1 MWTSS
6 ARLHGQRHTT
16 GNLSFPFSRLKQVS
30 TFERPWAKICTSKLR
45 FVGHRRGVAQ
55 WTVAA
60 SQRLYTRATSLKLL
74 DGEDQTN
81 GTQSCPEASSNG
93 EQELRILERAQAFGI
108 MTVEDILRQCAFKD
122 RSLYG
127 AQLVNRKPYS
137 DTLEL
142 WCILLDFQMLRFGE
156 QGVRRLWHV
165 MKDKGGRVDEF
176 FEGPVSDRL
185 WAVLISTGLKSPSW
199 LRQLCKHEMRFGAK
213 RSSLCVD
220 IVGNFLAI
228 NKPRTAYLFA
238 QELQDSH
245 PVTSDDAYH
254 LFMQACHSINKD
266 ALKNFLSVC
275 KTFQKARIYS
285 RAIPYLCSQE
295 RFVDAWTMHKFL
307 LSRGDL
313 PSDFA
318 SVKPLIAHIA
328 SAKDRFEEF
337 LQGLKDHDIAYENQ
351 ARRVQEHQKS
361 LQYGIA
367 SGTLNIVSSGTMGV
381 QPSALSDKFVA
392 RAFATKTLSF
402 DLILHGLHLLGLREI
417 GPLALHQISLSAGIP
432 PEICRRLELLK
443 ELSIDHGSSTY
454 ARVVTTLAKQ
464 GKATLLS
471 DVLASDQHPDVFE
484 DVDLQ
489 EKLLAQYY
497 RDSDWRQVNRT
508 LAILRVANQEFLYDE
523 RLSMQE
529 TSLNVL
535 LRSVLRIGDWPGV
548 IKIVGQVKLCG
559 CRLTT
564 RTLRCMHNTIL
575 SKRQPARRPILNKHF
590 DDIGFLLSLYQTAKN
605 GSIQI
610 PPTFWREPIRR
621 LGKLRRWSDL
631 ERMVFW
637 LAARYSQHRA
647 ASKRDIIVKEH
658 VISRIFSPSFQEA
671 VVEWAFLRPK
681 SHLSGAP
688 SRLDFEARQSDGNF
702 VGFER
707 GVKVLRMLHDQH
719 GVVVDETHVRIACLR
734 GLRKRF
740 ALDYFLGQLVKDNIH
755 DKYHVSL
762 LPKALN
768 QLNTA
773 WSGSLF
779 DSESRALHKCILRPR
794 RLMRLRQRQRPRF
807 RGLELQT
814 QDRHEKGLQ
823 RTVLSQLGKDQGPN
837 IGEYQSKLDWSHVE
851 ATTGV
856 DPVEDIVM
864 YRDIYNI
871 SLEDYRTPDFGA
883 KTKKTAGEG

>member
-1 MWTSS
+1 MLLSC

-16 GNLSFPFSRLKQVS
+16 CKLLFSFSRLKQVS
-30 TFERPWAKICTSKLR
+30 TFERPWAKICTSKLHVVCNR
-45 FVGHRRGVAQ
+45 WGVAQ

-60 SQRLYTRATSLKLL
+60 SQRLYTGATSLKFP

-81 GTQSCPEASSNG
+81 GTQSYAKESSNRG
-93 EQELRILERAQAFGI
+93 QELRILKRAQAFGI
-108 MTVEDILRQCAFKD
+108 MSVEDILRQCAFRD
-122 RSLYG
+122 RSLYHT
-127 AQLVNRKPYS
+127 QLVNRKPYS
-137 DTLEL
+137 ETLEL
-142 WCILLDFQMLRFGE
+142 WSVLLDFQMLRFGE
-156 QGVRRLWHV
+156 QGVKRLWHV

-199 LRQLCKHEMRFGAK
+199 LQQLCKHEMRFGAK
-213 RSSLCVD
+213 RSTLCVD
-220 IVGNFLAI
+220 IVGSFLAI
-228 NKPRTAYLFA
+228 NKPRTAYVFA

-254 LFMQACHSINKD
+254 LFRQACHSTNKD
-266 ALKNFLSVC
+266 ALENFLTVC

-295 RFVDAWTMHKFL
+295 RFADAWRMHKFL

-313 PSDFA
+313 PFDFE
-318 SVKPLIAHIA
+318 SVKPLISHIA

-337 LQGLKDHDIAYENQ
+337 LQDLKDHDIAYENQ

-381 QPSALSDKFVA
+381 QPSRLSDKFVA

-402 DLILHGLHLLGLREI
+402 DLILHGLRLLGLREI
-417 GPLALHQISLSAGIP
+417 GPLALHQISLNAGIP
-432 PEICRRLELLK
+432 SEICRRLELLK
-443 ELSIDHGSSTY
+443 ELGIDHGSSTY
-454 ARVVTTLAKQ
+454 ARVIASLATQ

-484 DVDLQ
+484 DADLQ
-489 EKLLAQYY
+489 EKLLGQYY
-497 RDSDWRQVNRT
+497 RVSDWRQVDRT

-523 RLSMQE
+523 PLSMQE

-535 LRSVLRIGDWPGV
+535 LRSVLRVGDWPGV
-548 IKIVGQVKLCG
+548 IKIIGQVKLRG

-564 RTLRCMHNTIL
+564 RTLRCMHHTIL
-575 SKRQPARRPILNKHF
+575 SKRQAGESPRVNEHF

-605 GSIQI
+605 AGIQI

-621 LGKLRRWSDL
+621 LGQLGRWSDL
-631 ERMVFW
+631 ERMAFW

-647 ASKRDIIVKEH
+647 TFKRVIVVEEH
-658 VISRIFSPSFQEA
+658 LISRIFSPSFQEA
-671 VVEWAFLRPK
+671 VVEWAFLHPK
-681 SHLSGAP
+681 SRLRLSETP
-688 SRLDFEARQSDGNF
+688 SKLDFEARQSDSNL

-707 GVKVLRMLHDQH
+707 GVKVLRMLRDQY
-719 GVVVDETHVRIACLR
+719 GVLVDETHVRIACLR
-734 GLRKRF
+734 SLRKRF
-740 ALDYFLGQLVKDNIH
+740 APDYFLGQLVKDNTH
-755 DKYHVSL
+755 HKYHVSL
-762 LPKALN
+762 LPKTLN

-779 DSESRALHKCILRPR
+779 DSESRALHKYILRPR

-807 RGLELQT
+807 RGLELET
-814 QDRHEKGLQ
+814 QDQREKARQ
-823 RTVLSQLGKDQGPN
+823 CTAPSQLGKNQVPN
-837 IGEYQSKLDWSHVE
+837 IGECQSKLDWSCVE
-851 ATTGV
+851 GNTSV
-856 DPVEDIVM
+856 DPVQDIVM
-864 YRDIYNI
+864 YRDIYSI
-871 SLEDYRTPDFGA
+871 SLEDYRTPGTGD
-883 KTKKTAGEG
+883 KTKEE